1 MPDAL
6 IGRSPAFVAAK
17 RLISRIAAC
26 DAPVIIEG
34 ETGTGKELA
43 ARAIHYQ
50 GERQNRAF
58 VPVNCGAFPDTLIEN
73 ELFGHKRG
81 AFTDARTELPGLLRL
96 ADGGTLFLD
105 EVDSLSLRAQGT
117 LLRFLQ
123 DSRFRPL
130 GSRTEESADVR
141 IVAAANRNLAQ
152 LVDGGAFRSDLLFRL
167 KVLFVEL
174 PPLRLRPGDPEL
186 LAAHFMDEC
195 QRRYGRAAKCMHH
208 TFRSFVNNHSWPG
221 NVRELENF
229 IHREFLL
236 SDDPEL
242 CWPTGGAVPSFFAAP
257 EIAGDALVEPEPEPE
272 LELDIEDYR
281 TAKARVIEEFNRGFL
296 RALLERNA
304 GNVSRAA
311 RASGKERR
319 ALGKLLKKYGI
330 KPVAFRN
337 V

>member
-1 MPDAL
+1 MLEAL
-6 IGRSPAFVAAK
+6 IGKSPAFVAAK

-50 GERQNRAF
+50 GARQNRAF

-81 AFTDARTELPGLLRL
+81 AFTDARTEFPGLLRL

-123 DSRFRPL
+123 DQRFRPL
-130 GSRTEESADVR
+130 GSRSEESADVR
-141 IVAAANRNLAQ
+141 IVAAANRDLAQ
-152 LVDGGAFRSDLLFRL
+152 LVEAGAFRSDLLFRL

-186 LAAHFMDEC
+186 LAAHFLEQC
-195 QRRYGRAAKCMHH
+195 QHRYGRPAKRMHE
-208 TFRSFVNNHSWPG
+208 TFRRFVNDHSWPG

-229 IHREFLL
+229 MHREFLL

-242 CWPTGGAVPSFFAAP
+242 GCPAASPSLSSLRAPSSADAVDVTDD
-257 EIAGDALVEPEPEPE
+257 GPE
-272 LELDIEDYR
+272 LEMDISDYR
-281 TAKARVIEEFNRGFL
+281 TAKARVIEEFNRAFL
-296 RALLERNA
+296 RALLARNA

-311 RASGKERR
+311 RATGKERR

-330 KPVAFRN
+330 KPVPSPN
-337 V
+337 I

>member
-1 MPDAL
+1 MPEAL

-26 DAPVIIEG
+26 DAPVVIEG

-50 GERQNRAF
+50 GARQNRAF

-81 AFTDARTELPGLLRL
+81 AFTDARTEFPGLLRL

-105 EVDSLSLRAQGT
+105 EVDSLTLRAQGT

-123 DSRFRPL
+123 DRRFRPL

-141 IVAAANRNLAQ
+141 IVAAANRDLAR

-174 PPLRLRPGDPEL
+174 PPLRQRPGDPEL
-186 LAAHFMDEC
+186 LADHFIEEC
-195 QRRYGRAAKCMHH
+195 HRRYGRAAKGMHES
-208 TFRSFVNNHSWPG
+208 FRRFVNDHSWPG

-242 CWPTGGAVPSFFAAP
+242 CCPMAEATASLPSAP
-257 EIAGDALVEPEPEPE
+257 EIAAPPVLEPE
-272 LELDIEDYR
+272 LDMGIEDYR
-281 TAKARVIEEFNRGFL
+281 TAKARVIEAFNRDFL
-296 RALLERNA
+296 RALLARNA